1 MYVLLADNEK
11 PRLTCPIDMESL
23 PTRGHKTG
31 VLQYDVPKATDNVDS
46 RLVVTCDPKPGSIL
60 KMGTTTV
67 TCYTSDT
74 AGNDE
79 TCSFDVTLKD
89 NKATKIPGHGRPMRL
104 LRPNIYNLHN

>member
-31 VLQYDVPKATDNVDS
+31 VLQYDVPEATDNVDS